1 MDNVVMDRNIER
13 RDESYIGKR
22 VERMEVRGR
31 KGRGRPKRKWERL
44 CESRLE

>member
-1 MDNVVMDRNIER
+1 MVTLKEEMRAT
-13 RDESYIGKR
+13 YIGLR

-31 KGRGRPKRKWERL
+31 KGQSRPKKKVEVF